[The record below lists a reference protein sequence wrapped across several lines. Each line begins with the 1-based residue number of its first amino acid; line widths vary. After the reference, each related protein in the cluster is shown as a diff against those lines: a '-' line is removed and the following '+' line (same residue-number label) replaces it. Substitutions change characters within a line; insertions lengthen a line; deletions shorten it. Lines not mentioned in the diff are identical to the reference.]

1 MQKNVNLGSLLAFAA
16 LVTNDRHAELRT
28 SDFPANRTEL
38 VFLLNVW
45 LVLNQKMW

>member
-1 MQKNVNLGSLLAFAA
+1 MAAQGSKLAFAA
-16 LVTNDRHAELRT
+16 QATNDCYADLGT
-28 SDFPANRTEL
+28 SDFPANWTEL